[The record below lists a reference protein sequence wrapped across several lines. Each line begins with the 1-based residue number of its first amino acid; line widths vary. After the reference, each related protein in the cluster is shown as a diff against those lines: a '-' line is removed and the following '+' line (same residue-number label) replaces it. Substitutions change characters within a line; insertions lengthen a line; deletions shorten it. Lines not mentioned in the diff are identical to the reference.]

1 MKAGLAVGL
10 ALATL
15 MATPAAMAQRDERI
29 VVTGSRI
36 DRDGG
41 SIPVISM
48 RVPAEFVI
56 FMIEVETTT
65 RSVDAR
71 AVELEKAFNAIR
83 DKVKRTPGLT
93 LEVGDAFTAIPIET
107 VAVREIIEPDQEDD
121 LRSEIR
127 LVLTSEVKAGD
138 TFEKIR
144 ARIDQFVKELPQQG
158 RTEIVI
164 GSNQFM
170 GVNDPMKHREALLRK
185 IAADTE
191 LLQSLF
197 GRGATGP
204 AALSLTGLEGR
215 VQSRP
220 VAPLVLELYLN
231 YDLSLVQAPQMSVR
245 N

>member
-1 MKAGLAVGL
+1 VRAGLVAGL
-10 ALATL
+10 ALAAL
-15 MATPAAMAQRDERI
+15 VAAPGAMAQRDERI

-65 RSVDAR
+65 RSVDTR
-71 AVELEKAFNAIR
+71 AAELEKAFNAIR
-83 DKVKRTPGLT
+83 DKVKRTRGMT
-93 LEVGDAFTAIPIET
+93 LEVGDAFTAIPVET
-107 VAVREIIEPDQEDD
+107 VAVREIIEPDDD
-121 LRSEIR
+121 DPMRSEIR
-127 LVLTSEVKAGD
+127 MVLTSEVKAGD
-138 TFEKIR
+138 TFERIR
-144 ARIDQFVKELPQQG
+144 ARIEQFVKEIPQQG

-164 GSNQFM
+164 GPDQFM

-185 IAADTE
+185 IAVDTE

-197 GRGATGP
+197 GRGVTGP
-204 AALSLTGLEGR
+204 ASLSLSGLERR

-220 VAPLVLELYLN
+220 VAPLELELYLD
-231 YDLSLVQAPQMSVR
+231 YDLSLEQRPQH
-245 N
+245 

>member
-1 MKAGLAVGL
+1 MRAGLVAGL
-10 ALATL
+10 ALASL
-15 MATPAAMAQRDERI
+15 VAAPAAMAQRDERI

-41 SIPVISM
+41 SLPVISM

-65 RSVDAR
+65 RSEDAR
-71 AVELEKAFNAIR
+71 AVELEKAFNAIK

-107 VAVREIIEPDQEDD
+107 VAVREIIEPDEDD
-121 LRSEIR
+121 SLRSEIR
-127 LVLTSEVKAGD
+127 LVLTSDVKAGD

-144 ARIDQFVKELPQQG
+144 TRIEQFVKEIPQQG

-164 GSNQFM
+164 GPNQFM
-170 GVNDPMKHREALLRK
+170 GVNDPMKHREVLLRK

-197 GRGATGP
+197 GRGVTGP
-204 AALSLTGLEGR
+204 ASLSLSGLGRR

-220 VAPLVLELYLN
+220 VAPLELELYLD
-231 YDLSLVQAPQMSVR
+231 YDLSLQQGVGR
-245 N
+245 

>member
-1 MKAGLAVGL
+1 MAGL
-10 ALATL
+10 ALAAL
-15 MATPAAMAQRDERI
+15 AAAPGAMAQRDERV
-29 VVTGSRI
+29 VVTASRI

-41 SIPVISM
+41 SLPVISM

-65 RSVDAR
+65 RSEDERAR
-71 AVELEKAFNAIR
+71 ELEKAFNAIK

-93 LEVGDAFTAIPIET
+93 LEVGDAYTAIPIET
-107 VAVREIIEPDQEDD
+107 VAVREIIEPDEEDS

-127 LVLTSEVKAGD
+127 LVLTAAVKPGD
-138 TFEKIR
+138 TFER
-144 ARIDQFVKELPQQG
+144 VRDRVEQFVKEVPQQG

-164 GSNQFM
+164 GADQFM
-170 GVNDPMKHREALLRK
+170 GVNDPMKHREALLRR

-197 GRGATGP
+197 GRGVTGP
-204 AALSLTGLEGR
+204 ASLSLSGLERR

-220 VAPLVLELYLN
+220 VAPLELELYLD
-231 YDLSLVQAPQMSVR
+231 YDLSLEQRAR

>member
-1 MKAGLAVGL
+1 MAAL
-10 ALATL
+10 ALAV
-15 MATPAAMAQRDERI
+15 MATAPGAMAQRDERI

-65 RSVDAR
+65 RSEDAR

-107 VAVREIIEPDQEDD
+107 VAVREIIEPDEEDS

-138 TFEKIR
+138 TFERIR
-144 ARIDQFVKELPQQG
+144 TRIEQFVKEIPQQG

-164 GSNQFM
+164 GPDQFM

-197 GRGATGP
+197 GRGVTGP
-204 AALSLTGLEGR
+204 ASLSLSGLERR

-220 VAPLVLELYLN
+220 VAPLELELYLD
-231 YDLSLVQAPQMSVR
+231 YDLSLVQAPR

>member
-1 MKAGLAVGL
+1 MKAAMLIGL
-10 ALATL
+10 ALAAI
-15 MATPAAMAQRDERI
+15 ATAPGALAQRDERI

-41 SIPVISM
+41 GLPVISM

-65 RSVDAR
+65 RSVDERAR
-71 AVELEKAFNAIR
+71 ELEKAFNAIK
-83 DKVKRTPGLT
+83 DKVKRTQGLT
-93 LEVGDAFTAIPIET
+93 LEVGDAYVAVPIET
-107 VAVREIIEPDQEDD
+107 VAVREIIEQDEDD
-121 LRSEIR
+121 PLRSEIR
-127 LVLTSEVKAGD
+127 LVLTSDVKAGD
-138 TFEKIR
+138 TFERIR
-144 ARIDQFVKELPQQG
+144 TRIEQFVTEIPQQG

-164 GSNQFM
+164 GPDQYM

-204 AALSLTGLEGR
+204 ASLSLSGLEGR

-220 VAPLVLELYLN
+220 VAPLELELYVG
-231 YDLSLVQAPQMSVR
+231 YSLSLQQAPR

>member
-1 MKAGLAVGL
+1 MRAGLLAGLAL
-10 ALATL
+10 TAL
-15 MATPAAMAQRDERI
+15 MATPTAMAQRDERI

-65 RSVDAR
+65 RSADAR
-71 AVELEKAFNAIR
+71 AAELEKAFNAIR

-93 LEVGDAFTAIPIET
+93 LEVGDAFTAIPVET
-107 VAVREIIEPDQEDD
+107 VAVREIIELDD
-121 LRSEIR
+121 DDPLRSEIR
-127 LVLTSEVKAGD
+127 MVLTSEVRAGD
-138 TFEKIR
+138 TFERIR
-144 ARIDQFVKELPQQG
+144 TRVEQFVKEIPQQG

-164 GSNQFM
+164 GADQFM

-197 GRGATGP
+197 GRGVTGP
-204 AALSLTGLEGR
+204 ASLSLNGLEGR

-220 VAPLVLELYLN
+220 VAPLELELYLN
-231 YDLSLVQAPQMSVR
+231 YNLSLEQKPQ

>member
-1 MKAGLAVGL
+1 MKSYLVAGL
-10 ALATL
+10 ALAV
-15 MATPAAMAQRDERI
+15 MATAPAAMAQRDERI

-41 SIPVISM
+41 SLPVISI
-48 RVPAEFVI
+48 RAPAEFVI
-56 FMIEVETTT
+56 FLIEVETTT
-65 RSVDAR
+65 RSVDER
-71 AVELEKAFNAIR
+71 GRELEKAFNTIK

-93 LEVGDAFTAIPIET
+93 LEVGDAYSGMPVET
-107 VAVREIIEPDQEDD
+107 VAVREIIDQDD
-121 LRSEIR
+121 DDPLRSEIK
-127 LVLTSEVKAGD
+127 LVLTSEVRAGD
-138 TFEKIR
+138 TFDRIR
-144 ARIDQFVKELPQQG
+144 MRVEQFVKELPAQG

-164 GSNQFM
+164 GPTQYM

-197 GRGATGP
+197 GKGAAGP
-204 AALSLTGLEGR
+204 AALSLSGLEGR

-220 VAPLVLELYLN
+220 VAPLELELYLN
-231 YDLSLVQAPQMSVR
+231 YDLSLEQGRR

>member
-1 MKAGLAVGL
+1 MKLQLIAGL
-10 ALATL
+10 ALAALTL
-15 MATPAAMAQRDERI
+15 APVANAQRDERI

-41 SIPVISM
+41 SLPVISM

-56 FMIEVETTT
+56 FMIEVESTT
-65 RSVDAR
+65 RSEDAR
-71 AVELEKAFNAIR
+71 AQELEKAFNTIR
-83 DKVKRTPGLT
+83 DRVKRTPGLT
-93 LEVGDAFTAIPIET
+93 LEVGDAFTAIPVET
-107 VAVREIIEPDQEDD
+107 VAVREIIGQDEDD
-121 LRSEIR
+121 SLRSEIR

-138 TFEKIR
+138 TFERIR
-144 ARIDQFVKELPQQG
+144 SRIEQFVKDIPQQG

-164 GSNQFM
+164 GPDQFM

-204 AALSLTGLEGR
+204 ASLSLSGLERR

-220 VAPLVLELYLN
+220 VGPLELELYLD
-231 YDLSLVQAPQMSVR
+231 YDLSLVQAPR